1 MAGLVPAT
9 PIIWHGRVRVIGVA
23 GKSPAMTTRVKRRSN
38 AWSVAPF
45 AFTTSTAPDQNV
57 IVYRVKKR
65 KHREDHMRLQH
76 STPLGRVALVSTL
89 LVGVSHAA
97 LAAETTYQRLLNA
110 REEPQNWLMRMGSYD
125 NWNYSTLDRINKGNV
140 ANLKVKFMAAISD
153 PNRPS
158 KGNQYFT
165 PLVEDGFLYVGN
177 QYQQYWKFDVRDEK
191 AKIVWK
197 YDAKVQGGG
206 QSLHSVAL
214 YGNNLYIN
222 TGRDSPNPRLIAL
235 DKNSGQVVFDVSTA
249 IDGRAGSGASAAP
262 LVVKDKILVGTT
274 GRDESGRGYVSA
286 YSADTGKFLW
296 RFSVVPE
303 PGEPGSETWADPRTI
318 PFGGGGVW
326 TEPSFDPE
334 TNLAYFGTGNP
345 VHMFDPQ
352 GRPGDNLYT
361 SSIIALDVNTG
372 KLKWYFQTI
381 ANEGWDYDAV
391 AITQLYDLNIG
402 GEMRKVI
409 SQTNRNGFH
418 YILDRTNGQ
427 FLRGEPFTEVNW
439 TAGLDQKTGKPLDYD
454 PAKKVQDYAGRA
466 IKYGHKAM
474 DVRPA
479 HYGMP
484 TLMPNTYDPQ
494 RGLTYFQAMIG
505 EGNYFN
511 SRAADPEKGV
521 PGTGFREIFCG
532 SHTKENAV
540 EPIVRNV
547 TNPNCKVSHGVL
559 GGIDVAT
566 GKVAKRLESYYPAYS
581 GVLGTAG
588 GLLFMG
594 DIMGK
599 ISAFDKDTMQELWS
613 FETGTQFAGN
623 PMTYAVNGKQ
633 YIALTL
639 GGRPRR
645 DEGSFPEAAQIPQ
658 NVMLMVFGL

>member
-1 MAGLVPAT
+1 
-9 PIIWHGRVRVIGVA
+9 
-23 GKSPAMTTRVKRRSN
+23 MTV
-38 AWSVAPF
+38 
-45 AFTTSTAPDQNV
+45 QH
-57 IVYRVKKR
+57 
-65 KHREDHMRLQH
+65 HRFP
-76 STPLGRVALVSTL
+76 PLRRVALVASL

-110 REEPQNWLMRMGSYD
+110 RAEPQNWLMRMGSYD

-153 PNRPS
+153 PSRPS

-191 AKIVWK
+191 PKIVWK

-214 YGNNLYIN
+214 LGNNLYIN

-249 IDGRAGSGASAAP
+249 IDGRPGSGASAAP
-262 LVVKDKILVGTT
+262 LAVKDKILVGTT

-296 RFSVVPE
+296 RFSIVPE

-361 SSIIALDVNTG
+361 SSIIALDVDTG

-427 FLRGEPFTEVNW
+427 ILRGEPFTEVNW

-454 PAKKVQDYAGRA
+454 PTKKIQDYAGRV

-505 EGNYFN
+505 QGNYFN

-547 TNPNCKVSHGVL
+547 TNPNCKVSHGLL

-588 GLLFMG
+588 GLLLMG

>member
-1 MAGLVPAT
+1 MAV
-9 PIIWHGRVRVIGVA
+9 
-23 GKSPAMTTRVKRRSN
+23 
-38 AWSVAPF
+38 
-45 AFTTSTAPDQNV
+45 Q
-57 IVYRVKKR
+57 
-65 KHREDHMRLQH
+65 HR

-110 REEPQNWLMRMGSYD
+110 RAEPQNWLMRMGSYD
-125 NWNYSTLDRINKGNV
+125 NWNYSPLDRINKGNV

-191 AKIVWK
+191 PKIVWK

-214 YGNNLYIN
+214 LGNNLYIN

-249 IDGRAGSGASAAP
+249 IDGRAGTGHSAAP
-262 LVVKDKILVGTT
+262 LAVKDKILVGST

-303 PGEPGSETWADPRTI
+303 PGEPGSESWADPRTI
-318 PFGGGGVW
+318 AFGGGGVW

-361 SSIIALDVNTG
+361 SSIIALDVDTG

-454 PAKKVQDYAGRA
+454 PAKKVQDYSGRV
-466 IKYGHKAM
+466 IKYGRKAM

-505 EGNYFN
+505 QGNYFN

-547 TNPNCKVSHGVL
+547 TNPNCKVSHGLL

-623 PMTYAVNGKQ
+623 PMSYAVNGKQ

-645 DEGSFPEAAQIPQ
+645 DEGSFPEAAEIPQ

>member
-1 MAGLVPAT
+1 MTIRGHDSARLGLAGLIAGAT
-9 PIIWHGRVRVIGVA
+9 
-23 GKSPAMTTRVKRRSN
+23 
-38 AWSVAPF
+38 
-45 AFTTSTAPDQNV
+45 
-57 IVYRVKKR
+57 
-65 KHREDHMRLQH
+65 
-76 STPLGRVALVSTL
+76 LGCCHYAS
-89 LVGVSHAA
+89 
-97 LAAETTYQRLLNA
+97 AAETTYQRLLNA
-110 REEPQNWLMRMGSYD
+110 SAEPQNWLMRMGNYG
-125 NWNYSTLDRINKGNV
+125 NWNNSALDQINKGNV
-140 ANLKVKFMAAISD
+140 AGLKVKFMASLSD
-153 PNRPS
+153 PTRPS

-165 PLVEDGFLYVGN
+165 PLAEDGFIYVGN

-191 AKIVWK
+191 PKLVWK

-206 QSLHSVAL
+206 QSLHSAAL
-214 YGNNLYIN
+214 LGNNMYIN

-235 DKNSGQVVFDVSTA
+235 DKNSGEVVFDVSTA
-249 IDGRAGSGASAAP
+249 IDGKAGSGHSAAP
-262 LVVKDKILVGTT
+262 LAVKDKILVGST

-303 PGEPGSETWADPRTI
+303 PGQPGSETWADPRTI

-326 TEPSFDPE
+326 TEPSYDPE

-361 SSIIALDVNTG
+361 SSIIALDVDTG
-372 KLKWYFQTI
+372 QLKWYFQTI

-391 AITQLYDLNIG
+391 AITQLYDVNIS

-409 SQTNRNGFH
+409 SQTNRNGYH

-427 FLRGEPFTEVNW
+427 FIKGDPFTEVNW
-439 TAGLDQKTGKPLDYD
+439 TAGLDPKTGKPVDYD
-454 PAKKVQDYAGRA
+454 PAKTVQDYAGRA
-466 IKYGHKAM
+466 IKYGKKAI

-484 TLMPNTYDPQ
+484 TFMPNTYDAS
-494 RGLTYFQAMIG
+494 RGITYFQAMIG

-511 SRAADPEKGV
+511 SRPADPAKGI
-521 PGTGFREIFCG
+521 PGTGYREIFCG
-532 SHTKENAV
+532 SHTKDNAV

-547 TNPNCKVSHGVL
+547 TNPNCKVSHGLL
-559 GGIDVAT
+559 GGIDVRT
-566 GKVAKRLESYYPAYS
+566 GKVVKKLESYYPAYS

-599 ISAFDKDTMQELWS
+599 ISAFDKDTMRELWS

-623 PMTYAVNGKQ
+623 PMSFAVNGKQ

-639 GGRPRR
+639 GGRPGR
-645 DEGSFPEAAQIPQ
+645 DEGSFPEAAAITQ
-658 NVMLMVFGL
+658 NVMLVVFGL

>member
-1 MAGLVPAT
+1 MKTRAANTKQPGFASL
-9 PIIWHGRVRVIGVA
+9 VA
-23 GKSPAMTTRVKRRSN
+23 G
-38 AWSVAPF
+38 
-45 AFTTSTAPDQNV
+45 
-57 IVYRVKKR
+57 
-65 KHREDHMRLQH
+65 
-76 STPLGRVALVSTL
+76 ALFGL
-89 LVGVSHAA
+89 CCAA
-97 LAAETTYQRLLNA
+97 SAAETTYQRLLNA
-110 REEPQNWLMRMGSYD
+110 PAEPQNWLMRMGNYG
-125 NWNYSTLDRINKGNV
+125 NWNHSALTQINKSNA
-140 ANLKVKFMAAISD
+140 ANLKVKFMASLSD

-165 PLVEDGFLYVGN
+165 PLVEDGFMYVGN

-191 AKIVWK
+191 PKLVWK
-197 YDAKVQGGG
+197 FDAKVQGGG
-206 QSLHSVAL
+206 QSPHSVAL
-214 YGNNLYIN
+214 LGNNVYLN
-222 TGRDSPNPRLIAL
+222 TGRDSPNPRLVAL
-235 DKNSGQVVFDVSTA
+235 DKNSGEVVFDVSTA
-249 IDGRAGSGASAAP
+249 IEGVANTGHSSAP
-262 LVVKDKILVGTT
+262 LAVKDKILIGST
-274 GRDESGRGYVSA
+274 GRSEGGRGFVTA

-296 RFSVVPE
+296 RFSVIPE
-303 PGEPGSETWADPRTI
+303 PGQPGSETWADPRTI
-318 PFGGGGVW
+318 PTGGGGVW
-326 TEPSFDPE
+326 TEPSYDPE

-361 SSIIALDVNTG
+361 SSIIALDVDTG

-391 AITQLYDLNIG
+391 AITQLYDVNIG
-402 GEMRKVI
+402 GETRKVI

-427 FLRGEPFTEVNW
+427 FIKGEPFTEVNW
-439 TAGLDQKTGKPLDYD
+439 TAGLDPKTGKPTDYD
-454 PAKKVQDYAGRA
+454 PGKTVQDYSGKV
-466 IKYGHKAM
+466 IKYGRKAI

-484 TLMPNTYDPQ
+484 TLMPNTYDAS
-494 RGLTYFQAMIG
+494 RGITYFQAMIG
-505 EGNYFN
+505 QGNYFN
-511 SRAADPEKGV
+511 SRPADPAKAV

-532 SHTKENAV
+532 SHTRDNAV

-547 TNPNCKVSHGVL
+547 TNPNCKVSHGLL
-559 GGIDVAT
+559 GGIDVRT
-566 GKVAKRLESYYPAYS
+566 GSTVKKLESYYPAYS

-623 PMTYAVNGKQ
+623 PMTYSVNERQ

-639 GGRPRR
+639 GGRPGR
-645 DEGSFPEAAQIPQ
+645 DEGSFPEAAAIAQ
-658 NVMLMVFGL
+658 NVMLVVFGL

>member
-1 MAGLVPAT
+1 
-9 PIIWHGRVRVIGVA
+9 
-23 GKSPAMTTRVKRRSN
+23 MTV
-38 AWSVAPF
+38 
-45 AFTTSTAPDQNV
+45 QH
-57 IVYRVKKR
+57 
-65 KHREDHMRLQH
+65 HRFP
-76 STPLGRVALVSTL
+76 PLGRVALAASL

-110 REEPQNWLMRMGSYD
+110 RAEPQNWLMRMGSYD

-153 PNRPS
+153 PTRPS

-177 QYQQYWKFDVRDEK
+177 QYQQYWKFDVREEK
-191 AKIVWK
+191 PKLVWK

-214 YGNNLYIN
+214 LGNNLYIN

-262 LVVKDKILVGTT
+262 LAVKDKILVGTT

-286 YSADTGKFLW
+286 YSADTGKLLW

-361 SSIIALDVNTG
+361 SSIIALDVDTG

-402 GEMRKVI
+402 GETRKVI

-454 PAKKVQDYAGRA
+454 PTKKIQDYAGRA

-484 TLMPNTYDPQ
+484 TFMPNTYDPQ

-505 EGNYFN
+505 QGNYFN

-547 TNPNCKVSHGVL
+547 TNPNCKVSHGLL

-623 PMTYAVNGKQ
+623 PMTYAVNGTQ

-645 DEGSFPEAAQIPQ
+645 DEGSFPEAAEIPQ